1 MDLLEKAIAMA
12 ADAHAGQTDKAGEP
26 YILHILRVVLELRDR
41 TAQTVAA
48 LHDIVEDTPLTFED
62 LEAAGFASEIV
73 EAVRALTKR
82 ADEVYD
88 VYLARVAA
96 NPIARRVKIADLE
109 DNMRLQRLSQVSD
122 ADLARLRK
130 YHRSWK
136 TLKAVAP

>member
-1 MDLLEKAIAMA
+1 MNPFEKAIAMA

-26 YILHILRVVLELRDR
+26 YILHILRIVLELRDR

-82 ADEVYD
+82 ADEVHD

-109 DNMRLQRLSQVSD
+109 DNMRLQRLSRVSD
-122 ADLARLRK
+122 ADLTRFRK

-136 TLKAVAP
+136 TLKAVDP